1 MLLNSFGRIFFSLSK
16 NPAFRLCMDK
26 LLIHSNSNSNL
37 LATGIMGLIPI
48 IQIMVIPIM
57 HLMRYFLSVAQ
68 DFFCVLFHSD
78 TVLGGVRVLCV

>member
-1 MLLNSFGRIFFSLSK
+1 MNTVYAFKLLWPDFFSLSK

-57 HLMRYFLSVAQ
+57 HLMRYF
-68 DFFCVLFHSD
+68 CP
-78 TVLGGVRVLCV
+78 